1 MSVCTV
7 TGATGFIGSLL
18 VKTLL
23 ENGETVRCLVRASS
37 NTERLNGLDVEL
49 RQTDFSDIDSLQRGI
64 AGSDIVYHCAGC
76 IKSLHKEEM
85 YQVNCENTKRLTQ
98 ACINSDA
105 APKFIFVSSMAAA
118 GPMVGDNAPLREEW
132 MTETPVSV
140 YGKSKLAAE
149 MELRKLSPNLP
160 ISVIRPP
167 MVLGPGDKCSLKMF
181 QAIQNSGFHCC
192 PGWERKH
199 YTVVFSED
207 VVKTL
212 ILAAEKGTRLTDC
225 TESGDP
231 NNSYQ
236 SGIYFVARD
245 ENPEYG
251 ELGELIGKKLGRKW
265 TIAWHFSRP
274 VFWAVSY
281 IIDGVNRLRN
291 QNSILNLDKAAEAIA
306 GSWICSNEKAKRELG
321 FVADGD
327 LSGHLDEVI
336 ADYRARGWLK

>member
-49 RQTDFSDIDSLQRGI
+49 RQTDFSDIDSLKSGI
-64 AGSDIVYHCAGC
+64 QGSDIVYHCAGC

-85 YQVNCENTKRLTQ
+85 YQVNCENTKRLAQ
-98 ACINSDA
+98 ACLNSDS
-105 APKFIFVSSMAAA
+105 APRFIFVSSLAA
-118 GPMVGDNAPLREEW
+118 GGPMKGKDAPLREEW
-132 MTETPVSV
+132 MTENPVSV
-140 YGKSKLAAE
+140 YGRSKLAAE
-149 MELRKLSPNLP
+149 MELRKISPNLP

-181 QAIQNSGFHCC
+181 QVIQNSGFQLC
-192 PGWERKH
+192 PGWERKR

-225 TESGDP
+225 TESGNP
-231 NNSYQ
+231 ENSYQ

-251 ELGELIGKKLGRKW
+251 ELGELIGKKMGRKW
-265 TIAWHFSRP
+265 TIAWHFARP
-274 VFWAVSY
+274 VFWTLSY

-327 LSGHLDEVI
+327 LSSHLDEVI